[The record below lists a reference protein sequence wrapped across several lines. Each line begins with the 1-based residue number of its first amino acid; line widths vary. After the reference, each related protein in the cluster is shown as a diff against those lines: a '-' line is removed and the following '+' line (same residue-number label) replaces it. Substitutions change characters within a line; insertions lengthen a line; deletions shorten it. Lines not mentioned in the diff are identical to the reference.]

1 VENALLSPDQLAE
14 YLGVPVSSVYRWN
27 YIKSGPT
34 AMKVGRHVRYRKSDV
49 EAWLTAQEIAS

>member
-1 VENALLSPDQLAE
+1 MENALLSPDQLAE